1 MDTMSYTSTT
11 LVEPSKTEI
20 LIHKT
25 CDAHGCRGPSLGQT
39 YYISVRDAIIIGSVL
54 GGVAIIALLVL
65 AVHCWRR
72 RKLKKQRD
80 RKGKRVM
87 TKNSRVQDS
96 FAWDI

>member
-25 CDAHGCRGPSLGQT
+25 CDVHGYCRGPSLGHT

-54 GGVAIIALLVL
+54 GGVVIIALLVL
-65 AVHCWRR
+65 AIHCWRR
-72 RKLKKQRD
+72 REMKKPRD
-80 RKGKRVM
+80 RKGKQVM
-87 TKNSRVQDS
+87 TENLRADPY
-96 FAWDI
+96 A